1 MPLKK
6 DSGRTAQ
13 INTLLILARLP
24 KGFKPSY
31 TEDVL
36 RHFQTFA
43 HPPAQACF

>member
-24 KGFKPSY
+24 KGFKPY
-31 TEDVL
+31 DTEDAQS
-36 RHFQTFA
+36 HFQIFA
-43 HPPAQACF
+43 NPPA